1 MSTDDSSAGA
11 GVGAAVAESPE
22 SANAVPLLRLRGVSK
37 SFGAVHAL
45 VDIDLTF
52 PGVTALAGDNGAG
65 NRAHQ

>member
-1 MSTDDSSAGA
+1 
-11 GVGAAVAESPE
+11 
-22 SANAVPLLRLRGVSK
+22 
-37 SFGAVHAL
+37 VHAL